1 MTQPSRVSAPRRPG
15 SPPAWR
21 RRLAHWWRDYQWP
34 LTGAIWILAFALGY
48 IGFGKHA
55 AAGGEA
61 VTPTDLFYL
70 TLQLIPMNSGA
81 VLPPVPWELDVARLL
96 VPGIAAFTAVQAA
109 ALIFSEQIRLLRL
122 QLQRD
127 HVVICGLSRKGVL
140 LTKAFRERG
149 DVVAVIE
156 RDESNDFITQARGR
170 GAAVLV
176 GDATDPDMLRRAG
189 VSRARTLVA
198 VADDD
203 GTNAE
208 IAVAA
213 QSLTASRKR
222 GRLTCIMHVFDP
234 QLYHLLREREMSTL
248 HSGSFAFEL
257 LNVFDRAARLLLQD
271 LAGLVPGSETRPLSL
286 LVVGVGRLGESLVAQ
301 AARDWWDRHDDRAC
315 LRVIAVDLEAEW
327 KCESLRVRYPRLA
340 EACDLVPLQM
350 DVRSPAF
357 QGGAFLRG
365 ADGRCDIDAAVICL
379 DDDAL
384 ALHAALVVHQRTREA
399 SIPIIVRMAE
409 EGGLAKLLDGMVGGT
424 GHFSNLHAFAMIE
437 RTCTPEVVLG
447 GTHEFLARA
456 YHEEYVR
463 GQTQLGETLQTNPIL
478 VPWEQLDES
487 VRESNR
493 RAIDHISLKLQT
505 IRCRIA
511 LLTDWD
517 AASFVFTDDE
527 IKLLARMEHE
537 RWCEEKRREGWQYAP
552 GPKNSAAKTNPDL
565 VPWERL
571 PEPEIKKNLAGVRE
585 IPVFLARAGFQ
596 IYRM

>member
-1 MTQPSRVSAPRRPG
+1 MTQSSPIPAARPTT

-34 LTGAIWILAFALGY
+34 FTGIMWVLAFALGI
-48 IGFGKHA
+48 IGFGRHA
-55 AAGGEA
+55 VAVGDAAS
-61 VTPTDLFYL
+61 PTDLFYL

-81 VLPPVPWELDVARLL
+81 VQPPVPWELDVARLL

-109 ALIFSEQIRLLRL
+109 ALIFREQIQLLRL
-122 QLQRD
+122 QVQRD
-127 HVVICGLSRKGVL
+127 HVVVCGLSRKGVL
-140 LTKAFRERG
+140 LTRAFRERG

-156 RDESNDFITQARGR
+156 RDESNDFIAQARGR
-170 GAAVLV
+170 GAAVIV
-176 GDATDPDMLRRAG
+176 GDATDPDVLRRAG
-189 VSRARTLVA
+189 VARARTLVA

-213 QSLTASRKR
+213 QSLTAGRQR

-234 QLYHLLREREMSTL
+234 QLYHLLREREMVTP
-248 HSGSFAFEL
+248 HSGSFEFEL
-257 LNVFDRAARLLLQD
+257 LNIFDRAARLLLQD
-271 LAGLVPGSETRPLSL
+271 LAALVPESATRPLSL

-301 AARDWWDRHDDRAC
+301 AARDWWDRHDARAR
-315 LRVIAVDLEAEW
+315 LRVLAVDLEAQW
-327 KCESLRVRYPRLA
+327 KCESLSVRYPRLA

-357 QGGAFLRG
+357 QGGAFLHG
-365 ADGRCDIDAAVICL
+365 ADGRCDVDAAVVCL

-384 ALHAALVVHQRTREA
+384 ALHAALTVHQNTRVNP
-399 SIPIIVRMAE
+399 IPIVVRMAE

-424 GHFSNLHAFAMIE
+424 GHFSNLHAFAMVE

-447 GTHEFLARA
+447 GTHEILARA
-456 YHEEYVR
+456 HHEEYVR
-463 GQTQLGETLQTNPIL
+463 EQTQLGETSRTNPIL
-478 VPWEQLDES
+478 VPWEELDES

-493 RAIDHISLKLQT
+493 RAIDHISLKLQAVG
-505 IRCRIA
+505 CRLA

-517 AASFVFTDDE
+517 AASFKFTDE
-527 IKLLARMEHE
+527 EVQRLAQMEHE
-537 RWCEEKRREGWQYAP
+537 RWCEDKRREGWQYAA
-552 GPKNSAAKTNPDL
+552 GPKNTANKTNPDL

-571 PEPEIKKNLAGVRE
+571 PEPEREKNRAGVRE
-585 IPVFLARAGFQ
+585 IPAFLARAGFQ
-596 IYRM
+596 IYRL